1 MACGGLQGGVS
12 TCSPLARQAGGFGQA
27 ARDAKWM
34 LPVEMMAATHTEKWF
49 GLQTNSQPS
58 TRGRKIES
66 LGIGNK
72 QRSSYAS
79 HPCVKG
85 FLAGRGPHMGG
96 SLPLATQFHWEGGRR
111 GRMDATTGT
120 PWAI

>member
-1 MACGGLQGGVS
+1 
-12 TCSPLARQAGGFGQA
+12 
-27 ARDAKWM
+27 M

-58 TRGRKIES
+58 TCGRKIES
-66 LGIGNK
+66 LGIGTK

-96 SLPLATQFHWEGGRR
+96 SLPLATQFHGEGGRR
-111 GRMDATTGT
+111 GRMGATTGT
-120 PWAI
+120 PLGIQDNLLEYEVTNAESRIL